1 MYKPCNGKMKE
12 FKWRPGTFQ
21 KRLAEL
27 RVYAQVCGIFHNDQ
41 FHRTLKRLVLFA
53 NLEAVHIQPPCHW
66 NYSLVSDKLKI
77 GLMNTGKIQYMNMN
91 ELEFNEEGQVI
102 FTADHDTDFGFG
114 QFYEIEMW
122 TSSEESKI
130 HQLVEKMEKSNEKEK
145 RLIRAQIV
153 RFIDDTM
160 ASYEQA
166 VLAFELEIESMFIE
180 PCKGQLCDEALSQ
193 MSAIIKE
200 SLPRQ
205 HHLPKICF
213 NKQKS
218 SEPKISKPKKVL
230 TSRQKRLQADAI
242 QAAKDAEEAKL
253 KQLEK
258 KKNDSIGANA
268 KKKKKNEKTHF
279 RKSQKPARL

>member
-1 MYKPCNGKMKE
+1 MCQPFNGKMKE
-12 FKWRPGTFQ
+12 FKWRPAIFQ
-21 KRLAEL
+21 KRLAQ
-27 RVYAQVCGIFHNDQ
+27 RRMYAQVCGIFHDDR

-53 NLEAVHIQPPCHW
+53 DLEAVHIQPPCHW

-77 GLMNTGKIQYMNMN
+77 GLMNTGKIQYMDMN

-130 HQLVEKMEKSNEKEK
+130 HQLVEKMEKSNQKEK

-153 RFIDDTM
+153 KFIDDTM
-160 ASYEQA
+160 AAYEQA
-166 VLAFELEIESMFIE
+166 VLAFELEIESRFIE
-180 PCKGQLCDEALSQ
+180 PCKGQLCDQALSQ

-205 HHLPKICF
+205 NHLPKISS
-213 NKQKS
+213 NEQKS
-218 SEPKISKPKKVL
+218 SEAKITRPKKVL

-242 QAAKDAEEAKL
+242 QAAKDAEGAKL

-258 KKNDSIGANA
+258 TNNDSVGANS
-268 KKKKKNEKTHF
+268 KKKRQGKTHF